1 MIAIVATPANAL
13 YIVEILAVVVID
25 VAVDVAVAV
34 AVAATVVISA
44 PTTSSPFV
52 IVVRIDFNFNRTED
66 FQWWESNIGS
76 CHS

>member
-1 MIAIVATPANAL
+1 LIAIVATPANAL

-25 VAVDVAVAV
+25 VAVDVAV

-52 IVVRIDFNFNRTED
+52 IVVRIDFNFNRTEV
-66 FQWWESNIGS
+66 F
-76 CHS
+76 